1 VKWIALTILALT
13 LASGVFAEPGQREEG
28 DDVLQKYLATSDA
41 QKDKLKGFQ
50 MEVQIEA
57 QIPKLHKEGKMN
69 ALRLISNLGKISYKM
84 LNYRGDDTVKKE
96 VIARYMQAETQ
107 AKSDSKSIDITPE
120 NYKFKYK
127 GLRLDGNRQIHLFEV
142 KPKEKRVGLFK
153 GELWIDAATNLP
165 VRESGRFVK
174 NPSIFL
180 KKVEFTRDYELKDGV
195 AIPKHIESRVDT
207 RLVGVTQIDINY
219 ENVRK
224 AAEAEDSVDEARTAQ

>member
-1 VKWIALTILALT
+1 
-13 LASGVFAEPGQREEG
+13 
-28 DDVLQKYLATSDA
+28 
-41 QKDKLKGFQ
+41 
-50 MEVQIEA
+50 
-57 QIPKLHKEGKMN
+57 MN

-107 AKSDSKSIDITPE
+107 AKSDAKSVDITPE

-153 GELWIDAATNLP
+153 GELWIDAKTNLP
-165 VRESGRFVK
+165 VRESGQFVK

-219 ENVRK
+219 DNIRK
-224 AAEAEDSVDEARTAQ
+224 AAEGEDSVDEARTAQ